1 MKWSEKDK
9 AWLVE
14 RITIHVK
21 AWLYSPRSGWITTG
35 RRTFVWDD
43 LPVVGEPRK
52 LVVGPSPGQE
62 QKAQKR
68 KVISDTITDLSATLT
83 RFATYSFDE
92 THNDMVARMVDDVAR
107 LKVACPP
114 LIFHLDK
121 IAAYISNPDPRDGG
135 YVQQKLITPLIFDAQ
150 QFIAD

>member
-1 MKWSEKDK
+1 
-9 AWLVE
+9 
-14 RITIHVK
+14 
-21 AWLYSPRSGWITTG
+21 
-35 RRTFVWDD
+35 
-43 LPVVGEPRK
+43 
-52 LVVGPSPGQE
+52 
-62 QKAQKR
+62 
-68 KVISDTITDLSATLT
+68 
-83 RFATYSFDE
+83 
-92 THNDMVARMVDDVAR
+92 MVARMVDDVAR